1 MIWEV
6 KLYVGGKV
14 FVESVHAV
22 NRNDALDT
30 AKARNPKA
38 KVIGVNPTTRDTLWW
53 QSMIQQAELSGH
65 SW

>member
-22 NRNDALDT
+22 NRNDAIDT
-30 AKARNPKA
+30 AKNRNPKA
-38 KVIGVNPTTRDTLWW
+38 KVIGVNPTLRDTLWW
-53 QSMIQQAELSGH
+53 QSMIQHAELSDH

>member
-14 FVESVHAV
+14 FTESVHAV
-22 NRNDALDT
+22 NRQDALDT